1 VPKPGCALETGEII
15 EFLRVKLARWALP
28 DGVEVIDTVPKTSVG
43 KSDEKVLRECYK
55 NWAPGVI

>member
-1 VPKPGCALETGEII
+1 MQ
-15 EFLRVKLARWALP
+15 LARWALP
-28 DGVEVIDTVPKTSVG
+28 DGIEVIDTAPKTSVG